1 MMIKAYIYEAV
12 KC

>member
-1 MMIKAYIYEAV
+1 MIKAYIYEAV